1 MDHKLLGPEGNSMQN
16 LVSEIKAIPGVIGA
30 CCHHSQQG
38 LVANS
43 LPGLFKT
50 DKLAAM
56 GKHMARLLAAGRL
69 NFPDLNDMVLQYE
82 ETTIVGK
89 SIEQNLVLAVLC
101 DPGINMNLLTM
112 SLNLAMDNLSLDP
125 QPAAAAPPPAGGAA
139 ATEVPV
145 ADSKAI
151 EVMKNALSKVVGPM
165 ASIMFE
171 DALQEAHQSGE
182 SGNKL
187 LTRLQAILTREIGDE
202 EMAANYRQLVS
213 DSLRETD

>member
-1 MDHKLLGPEGNSMQN
+1 MQN
-16 LVSEIKAIPGVIGA
+16 LVTEIKAIPGVIGA

-43 LPGLFKT
+43 LPGLFKP

-89 SIEQNLVLAVLC
+89 SIDQNLVLAVLC

-112 SLNLAMDNLSLDP
+112 SLNLAMENLSLDR
-125 QPAAAAPPPAGGAA
+125 QPPVSSTLPPPAGTGSQAA
-139 ATEVPV
+139 SQPAM
-145 ADSKAI
+145 AI
-151 EVMKNALSKVVGPM
+151 TKEMEAMKTALSKVVGPM
-165 ASIMFE
+165 ASIMFD
-171 DALQEAHQSGE
+171 DALREAADFGE
-182 SGNKL
+182 SGNTL
-187 LTRLQAILTREIGDE
+187 LARLQAILTREIGDE
-202 EMAANYRQLVS
+202 EMAARYRQLVS
-213 DSLRETD
+213 DVLGETG